1 MKKILSVLV
10 SLAMLLSAF
19 PAFAASDAVQADA
32 DALTI
37 DAILSVPEW
46 DGDDS
51 VNTLIDNLEIDHIT
65 VGKNGSSIS
74 WSSSNTNVISN
85 TGIVTRGD
93 EDATVTLTAT
103 IGTEVTKDFTFLV
116 PAAAKNINGMPS
128 RSGDYT
134 LNDDFGDGVADFEK
148 DSSMPANSNTYYIE
162 SEGKLNLTN
171 NAWGNNW
178 YVRKRPASS
187 ETFAYEFTLG
197 GDSNSCQ
204 IQVISDWNTG
214 GKPLEMMCYR
224 KDNKV
229 IINGNTYAIPAQLKG
244 ENWKFTIYFDMNA
257 DTLTMWLNNN
267 LFAESVEF
275 PADRDSVA
283 IFNVVI
289 CASGANDGRGTVLL
303 DNLKVYPA
311 TPAPLFEAGNT
322 AESKLLEY
330 PAYTAAD
337 GIKYITNNL
346 NFDYVKD
353 ENNVSYSFASSNT
366 DVLSAN
372 GIITR
377 AVIDTPVTVTATLT
391 DSNGVS
397 DIKSFDYVVPGKY
410 NSAGKTGL
418 PKEGEVVKYA
428 AYDSNFTPSHK
439 LFTNAPYV
447 ENGIFKVTDNQYGN
461 SSDGGPYAVLSPDVG
476 VWKHNSGKV
485 AYELIF
491 DFDKKDAKFY
501 GKMNIDLL
509 GQNRYTKTGRVTFS
523 MNGDNAAAI
532 IYGSRKFTG
541 LVKMTLVSDYD
552 AGKVDFYM
560 NDELIDSNITLDN
573 SAATTGA
580 RIAFDLN
587 TKGDFNFYSYR
598 AYKIDETTYPSIM
611 KGTESYSNGGTVTNG
626 TNSVTVPVIATNADG
641 EAKGGTLVYAIYETV
656 GGIKQLTAVKTVDMN
671 LNQYSH
677 KAYTASVT
685 LDSVPVG
692 AEQKVFIF
700 DNMNSIVPLETG
712 EIPVQ

>member
-257 DTLTMWLNNN
+257 DTKPYRLL
-267 LFAESVEF
+267 
-275 PADRDSVA
+275 
-283 IFNVVI
+283 
-289 CASGANDGRGTVLL
+289 ASTVMIGLST
-303 DNLKVYPA
+303 VCPR
-311 TPAPLFEAGNT
+311 T
-322 AESKLLEY
+322 S
-330 PAYTAAD
+330 
-337 GIKYITNNL
+337 
-346 NFDYVKD
+346 
-353 ENNVSYSFASSNT
+353 SFCS
-366 DVLSAN
+366 L
-372 GIITR
+372 
-377 AVIDTPVTVTATLT
+377 
-391 DSNGVS
+391 
-397 DIKSFDYVVPGKY
+397 
-410 NSAGKTGL
+410 
-418 PKEGEVVKYA
+418 
-428 AYDSNFTPSHK
+428 
-439 LFTNAPYV
+439 
-447 ENGIFKVTDNQYGN
+447 
-461 SSDGGPYAVLSPDVG
+461 
-476 VWKHNSGKV
+476 
-485 AYELIF
+485 
-491 DFDKKDAKFY
+491 
-501 GKMNIDLL
+501 
-509 GQNRYTKTGRVTFS
+509 
-523 MNGDNAAAI
+523 
-532 IYGSRKFTG
+532 
-541 LVKMTLVSDYD
+541 
-552 AGKVDFYM
+552 
-560 NDELIDSNITLDN
+560 
-573 SAATTGA
+573 
-580 RIAFDLN
+580 
-587 TKGDFNFYSYR
+587 
-598 AYKIDETTYPSIM
+598 
-611 KGTESYSNGGTVTNG
+611 
-626 TNSVTVPVIATNADG
+626 
-641 EAKGGTLVYAIYETV
+641 
-656 GGIKQLTAVKTVDMN
+656 
-671 LNQYSH
+671 
-677 KAYTASVT
+677 
-685 LDSVPVG
+685 
-692 AEQKVFIF
+692 
-700 DNMNSIVPLETG
+700 
-712 EIPVQ
+712 